1 MEETM
6 SERPTNPIW
15 VKVLTDDDSIIP
27 AYQTSGSVACDLK
40 STDEVVVLSGSRV
53 VVGTGIKLE
62 IPNGFGAMV
71 CSRSGLAAK
80 DGIMVLNAPGLIDCD
95 YRGEIKVI
103 LYNSSDEDFFV
114 KKGDRIAQLLF
125 FPIFQAIFQKSV
137 AVSSTARGE
146 GGFGSTGV

>member
-1 MEETM
+1 M

-15 VKVLTDDDSIIP
+15 IKILTDDASQIP
-27 AYQTSGSVACDLK
+27 VYQTSGSAACDLK
-40 STDEVVVLSGSRV
+40 STDELVIPSGSRV
-53 VVGTGIKLE
+53 TVGTGIKLE

-80 DGIMVLNAPGLIDCD
+80 NGIQVLNAPGIIDTD

-103 LYNSSDEDFFV
+103 LHNSGQSEFII

-125 FPIFQAIFQKSV
+125 FPIFQAIFQR
-137 AVSSTARGE
+137 AELIENTARGE
-146 GGFGSTGV
+146 GGLGSTGV

>member
-1 MEETM
+1 MEGQM
-6 SERPTNPIW
+6 SERITNPIW
-15 VKVLTDDDSIIP
+15 VKVLTDDDSQIP
-27 AYQTSGSVACDLK
+27 AYQTPGSAACDLK
-40 STDEVVVLSGSRV
+40 SADDVIIPSGSRF

-80 DGIMVLNAPGLIDCD
+80 NGIQVLNAPGLIDTD

-103 LYNSSDEDFFV
+103 LHNTGQSEFIV

-125 FPIFQAIFQKSV
+125 FPIFQAIFQKATTV
-137 AVSSTARGE
+137 TETVRGE

>member
-1 MEETM
+1 M

-15 VKVLTDDDSIIP
+15 IKVLTDDISQIP
-27 AYQTSGSVACDLK
+27 AYQTSGSAACDLK
-40 STDEVVVLSGSRV
+40 STDELVIPSGTRV
-53 VVGTGIKLE
+53 TVGTGIKLE

-80 DGIMVLNAPGLIDCD
+80 NGIQVLNAPGIIDTD

-103 LYNSSDEDFFV
+103 LHNSGQSEFIV

-125 FPIFQAIFQKSV
+125 FPIFQAIFQK
-137 AVSSTARGE
+137 AELIDNTARGE
-146 GGFGSTGV
+146 GGLGSTGV

>member
-1 MEETM
+1 MEAGM
-6 SERPTNPIW
+6 SERFTNPIW
-15 VKVLTDDDSIIP
+15 VKVLTDDDSQIP
-27 AYQTSGSVACDLK
+27 TYQTHGSAACDLK
-40 STDEVVVLSGSRV
+40 STDDVVIPPGSRF

-80 DGIMVLNAPGLIDCD
+80 NGIQVLNDPGLIDTD
-95 YRGEIKVI
+95 YRGEVKVI
-103 LYNSSDEDFFV
+103 LHNAGKEEFIV

-125 FPIFQAIFQKSV
+125 FPIFQAIFQKTKVV
-137 AVSSTARGE
+137 AETPRGE